1 MLLRRIILRVSFSG
15 PSASIL
21 LHKSL
26 DFGQFLVPV
35 VLSIPLSAYVG
46 THKMNRVSGRKGTT
60 SGSTMSFWNYTLSSH
75 LQLTSLLC
83 ALETMVT
90 SSHSTGKKINCML
103 MPLFKGMCIPTL
115 LFVPIPMY
123 LRPFSF
129 LSHLHRV

>member
-1 MLLRRIILRVSFSG
+1 MLLKQTIPSVSFSG
-15 PSASIL
+15 PSASIR

-103 MPLFKGMCIPTL
+103 VRLFKGMSIPPPL
-115 LFVPIPMY
+115 IVPILIY
-123 LRPFSF
+123 LRLSSF
-129 LSHLHRV
+129 LAHLHYA